1 MSENPYRG
9 LPPRNFWRSMAGQPA
24 FEVDPVAPQDTRITR
39 GERVATAGS
48 CFAQHIAARLK
59 MSGFNFYVSEA
70 AHAIIQPDVARKFNY
85 GVFSA
90 RYGNIYTVLQ
100 LRQLF
105 DRVYGRF
112 QPVEDVWEEAG
123 GRFSDPFRPAIM
135 PNFFSSV
142 EEYWKDREVHFA
154 AVRTMFENMDV
165 FVFTLGLTEC
175 WVSKQDGAAYPLC
188 PGVSAGRFDPAK
200 HAFENHD
207 VAHMLANMTYFLT
220 QLKLVNPNCR
230 VILTVSPV
238 PLVATYES
246 RHALVST
253 TYSKSALRVLADAIC
268 RENNHVAYFPSFE
281 IITGNYNRG
290 AYFAD
295 DLRNILDS
303 GVDHVMRLFFAHFTT
318 GQADELPE
326 IAPLPPAGSVE
337 HAKKIAEAICEEVA
351 LDASFEADLR

>member
-9 LPPRNFWRSMAGQPA
+9 LPPRNFWRSMSGLPA
-24 FEVDPVAPQDTRITR
+24 FEVDPVAPQETRITPA
-39 GERVATAGS
+39 ERVATAGS
-48 CFAQHIAARLK
+48 CFAQHIAERLK
-59 MSGFNFYVSEA
+59 ASGFNFYVPEA
-70 AHAIIQPDVARKFNY
+70 AHPIIQPDVARKFNY
-85 GVFSA
+85 GVYSA

-112 QPVEDVWEEAG
+112 QPVEDVWEEAN

-135 PNFFSSV
+135 PKFFSSL

-268 RENNHVAYFPSFE
+268 RENNHVAYFPSYE

-318 GQADELPE
+318 GQADELLD
-326 IAPLPPAGSVE
+326 IAPLPLSASVE
-337 HAKKIAEAICEEVA
+337 DAKKIAEAICEEIA
-351 LDASFEADLR
+351 LDANVDANLP